1 MAEVKSDIEIA
12 RAANKLPILEIG
24 EKIGI
29 PADSLLPYGHDKA
42 KVSAQFIKA
51 QRGRPDG
58 KLILVT
64 AINPTP
70 AGEGKTTT
78 TVGLGD
84 GLYRI
89 G

>member
-1 MAEVKSDIEIA
+1 MGYKSDIEIA
-12 RAANKLPILEIG
+12 REANKQQIQDVGAKLD
-24 EKIGI
+24 I
-29 PADSLLPYGHDKA
+29 PTEHLLPYGHDKA
-42 KVSAQFIKA
+42 KVSAEFIKSV
-51 QRGRPDG
+51 QGNDNG

-84 GLYRI
+84 G
-89 G
+89 